1 MLIVPVPLP
10 LAAVAVM
17 VTVPVVPPRVPEPVV
32 ELVVL
37 MLMMEELLEV
47 QFAAMFEVKVMADP
61 VPPFPERLI
70 VLPEVHVLHVIV
82 MVVAPT
88 VTDAVPLK
96 PLLRAV
102 IVTAVVVL
110 ATPVARP
117 VLLTETCAG
126 SELLQ
131 VDVLVRF
138 LVLPSSLLP
147 VAVNC

>member
-1 MLIVPVPLP
+1 MLIVPVPVP
-10 LAAVAVM
+10 LAAVPVM

-37 MLMMEELLEV
+37 ILIMEELLEV
-47 QFAAMFEVKVMADP
+47 QFAAIFEVKVMPEP
-61 VPPFPERLI
+61 VPPFPERLM
-70 VLPEVHVLHVIV
+70 VFPEVHVLHV
-82 MVVAPT
+82 MVSVAAPT

-102 IVTAVVVL
+102 IVTGVVVL

-126 SELLQ
+126 SELDQ